1 MKLWNISTNSDGK
14 QMTWDHL
21 HIVAL
26 ITTYWQSLCI
36 FKLDANYLQT
46 LVNLSESDCTQY
58 VFEYR

>member
-1 MKLWNISTNSDGK
+1 
-14 QMTWDHL
+14 MTWDHL